1 MLRKLRTRRRVIIDI
16 FRFEYLIVLAEKRY
30 YSLIL
35 AFNSASIKSFR
46 YEELELRYI
55 IEYIVAL
62 EEFIDYNIDIA
73 LDCAK

>member
-1 MLRKLRTRRRVIIDI
+1 MIIDI
-16 FRFEYLIVLAEKRY
+16 FRFEYLIVLAKKRY

-55 IEYIVAL
+55 TEYIVAS
-62 EEFIDYNIDIA
+62 EEFIDYNINIA
-73 LDCAK
+73 LDYAE